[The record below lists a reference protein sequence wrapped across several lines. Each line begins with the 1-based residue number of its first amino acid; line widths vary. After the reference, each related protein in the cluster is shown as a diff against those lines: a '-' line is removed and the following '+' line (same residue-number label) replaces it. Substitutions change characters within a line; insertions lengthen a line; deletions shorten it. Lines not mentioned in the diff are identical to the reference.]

1 MHLKVFMN
9 LKAFMNFKTFIILS
23 LALTVLA
30 SSGCSGFYSEG
41 AQKES
46 TEFSLN
52 SSPVKYASVNGVEL
66 GYREF
71 GSGEPLLLVMG
82 FGGTMD
88 MWNATFV
95 ERLARDYRVISFD
108 NRGIGFSS
116 DNEESFSP
124 ELLAGDA
131 AGLLD
136 ALGIPQA
143 HVLGTSMG
151 ASIAQELALNH
162 PEKVDKLILSS
173 ATYSVIVPE
182 TELLEKMLQSCAANS
197 DLAPAV
203 RKQANASLE
212 WNGTYGRLPEIRS
225 KTLLLVGTDDEFTP
239 PVISLE
245 IAEKLPGADY
255 IVFEGAKH
263 CGERFLPAEYS
274 KAVLDFLREGEPS
287 ELAGNAP

>member
-1 MHLKVFMN
+1 MN
-9 LKAFMNFKTFIILS
+9 LKTFIILL

-30 SSGCSGFYSEG
+30 SSGCAGFRSEG

-46 TEFSLN
+46 TDFSLN
-52 SSPVKYASVNGVEL
+52 SFPVKYASVNGVEL

-71 GSGEPLLLVMG
+71 GSGEPILLIMG

-95 ERLARDYRVISFD
+95 ELLAQDYRVISFD

-116 DNEESFSP
+116 DDGEPFSLD
-124 ELLAGDA
+124 LLAGDA

-136 ALGIPQA
+136 ALGIQQA

-151 ASIAQELALNH
+151 ASVAQEMALNY
-162 PEKVDKLILSS
+162 PEKVDKLVFSS
-173 ATYSVIVPE
+173 ATYSVNTPE
-182 TELLEKMLQSCAANS
+182 TALLKDLLQSCAANS
-197 DLAPAV
+197 GLDPAV
-203 RKQANASLE
+203 RKQADANLK
-212 WNGTYGRLPEIRS
+212 WNGTYERLPEIRS

-239 PVISLE
+239 PVITLE
-245 IAEKLPGADY
+245 IAENLPGAQF

-263 CGERFLPAEYS
+263 CGERYLPVEYS
-274 KAVLDFLREGEPS
+274 NAVLDFLNEEES
-287 ELAGNAP
+287 SKLK

>member
-1 MHLKVFMN
+1 MN
-9 LKAFMNFKTFIILS
+9 LKAFMNFKTFIIL
-23 LALTVLA
+23 LLVLTVLG

-41 AQKES
+41 IQNEN
-46 TEFSLN
+46 TDFSLS

-71 GSGEPLLLVMG
+71 GSGEPLLLIMG

-95 ERLARDYRVISFD
+95 ERLAQDYRVISFD
-108 NRGIGFSS
+108 NRGIGYSS
-116 DNEESFSP
+116 DNEEPFSTD
-124 ELLAGDA
+124 LLAGDA

-173 ATYSVIVPE
+173 AAYSVNVPE
-182 TELLEKMLQSCAANS
+182 TALLESMLRSCAANS
-197 DLAPAV
+197 DLDPSV
-203 RKQANASLE
+203 RKQADASLK
-212 WNGTYGRLPEIRS
+212 WNGTYERLPEIRS

-239 PVISLE
+239 PVITLE

-255 IVFEGAKH
+255 IVFKGAKH
-263 CGERFLPAEYS
+263 CGERFLPDEYS
-274 KAVLDFLREGEPS
+274 KAVLEFLREGD
-287 ELAGNAP
+287 N

>member
-1 MHLKVFMN
+1 MN
-9 LKAFMNFKTFIILS
+9 HKAFMNFKTFIIFS
-23 LALTVLA
+23 LALTVLV
-30 SSGCSGFYSEG
+30 SSGCGGFHSEG

-46 TEFSLN
+46 TNFSLN
-52 SSPVKYASVNGVEL
+52 SAPVKYASVNGIEL

-71 GSGEPLLLVMG
+71 GSGEPLLLIMG

-95 ERLARDYRVISFD
+95 ERLAQDYRVISFD
-108 NRGIGFSS
+108 NRGIGYSS
-116 DNEESFSP
+116 DNEEPFSQH
-124 ELLAGDA
+124 LLAGDA

-173 ATYSVIVPE
+173 AAYSVNVPE
-182 TELLEKMLQSCAANS
+182 TALLENMLRSCAANS
-197 DLAPAV
+197 DLDPAV
-203 RKQANASLE
+203 RKQADSSLK
-212 WNGTYGRLPEIRS
+212 WNGTYERLPEIRS
-225 KTLLLVGTDDEFTP
+225 ETLLLVGTDDEFTP
-239 PVISLE
+239 PVITLV

-263 CGERFLPAEYS
+263 CGERFLPDEYS
-274 KAVLDFLREGEPS
+274 KAVLEFLHDGEP
-287 ELAGNAP
+287 LKLTGNTP

>member
-1 MHLKVFMN
+1 
-9 LKAFMNFKTFIILS
+9 MNFKTFIILS
-23 LALTVLA
+23 LVLTVLA

-46 TEFSLN
+46 TDFSLN

-71 GSGEPLLLVMG
+71 GSGEPLLLIMG

-95 ERLARDYRVISFD
+95 ECLAQDYRVISFD
-108 NRGIGFSS
+108 NRGIGYSS
-116 DNEESFSP
+116 DDDELFSP

-136 ALGIPQA
+136 ALEIPQA

-151 ASIAQELALNH
+151 ASIAQEMAINH

-173 ATYSVIVPE
+173 AAYSVSVPE
-182 TELLEKMLQSCAANS
+182 TFLLENLLRSCAVNS
-197 DLAPAV
+197 DLDPAV
-203 RKQANASLE
+203 RKQADANLK
-212 WNGTYGRLPEIRS
+212 WNGTYEHLPEIRS

-239 PVISLE
+239 PSITLE
-245 IAEKLPGADY
+245 IAEKLPEADY

-263 CGERFLPAEYS
+263 
-274 KAVLDFLREGEPS
+274 
-287 ELAGNAP
+287 